1 MNKVSFVKVTI
12 WIAFIFC
19 SAYFFSNPH
28 NQSINWTFPYYSGA
42 ANFSRLFDWQISPSD
57 FEQAK
62 LVAIEDYRYYKHQRT
77 YDLIPNTANNY
88 GYVLVAL
95 TSQTLFP
102 FLGDLQGTILL
113 QLLVH
118 IAAALLM
125 MLWVLKTPLQR
136 YGFLFLYVA
145 NPLIIYITT
154 FPFYYFWMCF
164 PSLAFAVLILKPEW
178 RRWIVFVALPFLLLS
193 LLIRPTTI
201 LLTAFFFLVAFYFA
215 QSVSE
220 KLLAAT
226 AAAFFIVSAFFIS
239 SITSG
244 SPWHPMYIGIGAYD
258 NDVGVVDLD
267 DKRGYEYFR
276 SHTGITIDTDAIRG
290 NWNDPDIRQHYLDTL
305 KNRYVQ
311 IAQENP
317 ALLVRNAIV
326 NMLQVFSVGY
336 IVEKPVLTWAST
348 ALGATVL
355 GFLLLTRQF
364 VWVFAV
370 LASAVSF
377 AWYFPPIPA
386 YNFAAYLLLVLA
398 ILFGLER
405 NRRFGLKV
413 SRALANA
420 MRFIFRR

>member
-1 MNKVSFVKVTI
+1 MIKVSFVNVI
-12 WIAFIFC
+12 CWIVFILC
-19 SAYFFSNPH
+19 SAYLFSNPH

-62 LVAIEDYRYYKHQRT
+62 LVAIEDYRYYKHKRA

-118 IAAALLM
+118 VAAALLM

-136 YGFLFLYVA
+136 YGYLCLYAA
-145 NPLIIYITT
+145 NPLVIYITT

-201 LLTAFFFLVAFYFA
+201 LLAAFFFLVAFYLA

-220 KLLAAT
+220 KFRAAT
-226 AAAFFIVSAFFIS
+226 AAAIFIGGAVFVSSVA
-239 SITSG
+239 SG
-244 SPWHPMYIGIGAYD
+244 SPWHPMYVGIGAYD

-276 SHTGITIDTDAIRG
+276 SQTGITIDTDAIRG

-305 KNRYVQ
+305 KSRYVQ
-311 IAQENP
+311 IAREDP
-317 ALLVRNAIV
+317 ALLIRNAIV

-336 IVEKPVLTWAST
+336 IVEKPALTWAST

-364 VWVFAV
+364 VWILAV

-398 ILFGLER
+398 ILCGLDNNRLFGLR
-405 NRRFGLKV
+405 V
-413 SRALANA
+413 SRISTTA
-420 MRFIFRR
+420 MRFIIRR